1 MLILIAASPCKLQ
14 YICSLTVTKDGWYRF
29 RVGTNYNIFVHWLS
43 QRMAGTDLE
52 LVLSFFPPAMSL
64 CAHLLWSPKAVSVV
78 HTQSEFRWMNYW
90 ELVSIF
96 ILFLQKMKLPS
107 RKCKCITI
115 RLPDGQLFRKLED
128 LEGSRRNTS
137 QIGFHFL
144 YTTELCSF
152 VYTITNP
159 KGNSTLIQ
167 FIV

>member
-29 RVGTNYNIFVHWLS
+29 RVGTII
-43 QRMAGTDLE
+43 
-52 LVLSFFPPAMSL
+52 FPPSNVIVCTPALIPQSSV
-64 CAHLLWSPKAVSVV
+64 CCTHSEWVQVNELLRVCFNFYFIS
-78 HTQSEFRWMNYW
+78 SENETSF
-90 ELVSIF
+90 
-96 ILFLQKMKLPS
+96 QKMQCHS
-107 RKCKCITI
+107 AAKCITI
-115 RLPDGQLFRKLED
+115 RPPDGQLFRKLED